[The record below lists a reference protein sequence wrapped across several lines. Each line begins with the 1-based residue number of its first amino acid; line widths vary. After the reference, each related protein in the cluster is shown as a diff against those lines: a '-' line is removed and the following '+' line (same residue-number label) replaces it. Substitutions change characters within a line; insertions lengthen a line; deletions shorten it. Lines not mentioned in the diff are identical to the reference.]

1 MIDLEFLPKKK
12 LDVALADEYAQ
23 ADTVLAAHSWITP
36 QIRWNKPPISDT
48 RLANLI
54 RFPLTLRP
62 SLHAVPADY
71 GDAVRSEFLQL
82 TYNRDG
88 KDEDVFKLLN
98 ERGGVRRA
106 PEPDMSVLVPAN
118 ADQLF
123 ELEVSRATEY
133 AREFSCL
140 FPAGIQ
146 GERRAPCA
154 PAAVLSLAHLLSLQ
168 PQRR

>member
-1 MIDLEFLPKKK
+1 L
-12 LDVALADEYAQ
+12 VRYAQ

-36 QIRWNKPPISDT
+36 QIRWNKPPIADN

-54 RFPLTLRP
+54 RFPISLRP
-62 SLHAVPADY
+62 SVHAVPADY

-82 TYNRDG
+82 SYNRDG
-88 KDEDVFKLLN
+88 KDEDVFRVLN

-106 PEPDMSVLVPAN
+106 PQPDVSVLVPGN
-118 ADQLF
+118 VNQLF
-123 ELEVSRATEY
+123 ELEASRATEY

-146 GERRAPCA
+146 GERGALCA
-154 PAAVLSLAHLLSLQ
+154 PAAVVSLAHLFSLQ
-168 PQRR
+168 TQFR

>member
-1 MIDLEFLPKKK
+1 MK

-36 QIRWNKPPISDT
+36 QIRWNKPPITDN

-82 TYNRDG
+82 SYNRDG
-88 KDEDVFKLLN
+88 KDEDVFRLLN
-98 ERGGVRRA
+98 ERGGVRPA
-106 PEPDMSVLVPAN
+106 PQSDVSVLVPAN
-118 ADQLF
+118 VNQLF
-123 ELEVSRATEY
+123 ELEASRTTEY
-133 AREFSCL
+133 VREFSCL

-146 GERRAPCA
+146 GERASRAVCA
-154 PAAVLSLAHLLSLQ
+154 CSRAVLTTAHLLPLQ